1 MLTLK
6 NITSIRQLEF
16 FVRNVSLYIYQSIYT
31 LAKPDFQYIESLL
44 ENDMLE
50 YGSIYNNVELGSI
63 DVGSGEIFT

>member
-6 NITSIRQLEF
+6 SITSIRQLEF
-16 FVRNVSLYIYQSIYT
+16 FVRNVSLYNYQSICT

-44 ENDMLE
+44 ENDMIE

-63 DVGSGEIFT
+63 DVGSGEIST